1 MSLRVVVLGSSGGYP
16 GAGKACSGFL
26 LQNDGD
32 SLVLDI
38 GSGVLSN
45 LLKYIGPDEV
55 DGLALSHLHYD
66 HYVDIYGLFTARRFW
81 EEVLPPLP
89 VLAPPGAGEFIS
101 SMISEPSRPMF
112 MGCMEMRELADGGVF
127 EVGSFEVHAGAVSHM
142 EESYGFRVTADER
155 TLCYSG
161 DSEVCDG
168 LKALAQGVD
177 LLICEATFT
186 SEVAQKPPGHLSAI
200 EAGEIAADAG
210 AGRLLLT
217 HVWPT
222 LDPERAA
229 ADAREVFEGPVE
241 LAEEGLTLYVGPY
254 PCAT

>member
-38 GSGVLSN
+38 GSGSLSN
-45 LLKYIGPDEV
+45 LLRHIGPDELGGV
-55 DGLALSHLHYD
+55 ALSHLHYD

-81 EEVLPPLP
+81 EDVLPPLP
-89 VLAPPGAGEFIS
+89 VLAPRGAGEFIAS
-101 SMISEPSRPMF
+101 IISESSRPLL
-112 MGCMEMRELADGGVF
+112 MGCMEMLELTDGGVF
-127 EVGSFEVHAGAVSHM
+127 EIGGFQVLAGAVSHM
-142 EESYGFRVTADER
+142 EESYAFRVTADGR

-161 DSEVCDG
+161 DSEACDG
-168 LKALAQGVD
+168 LSSLAEGAD
-177 LLICEATFT
+177 LFICEATFT
-186 SEVAQKPPGHLSAI
+186 SEVAQKPPGHLSAR
-200 EAGEIAADAG
+200 EAGEVAAG
-210 AGRLLLT
+210 AGVGRLVLT
-217 HVWPT
+217 HIWPT

-229 ADAREVFEGPVE
+229 ADAREVFDGPVE
-241 LAEEGLTLYVGPY
+241 LAEEGLTMYVGPY